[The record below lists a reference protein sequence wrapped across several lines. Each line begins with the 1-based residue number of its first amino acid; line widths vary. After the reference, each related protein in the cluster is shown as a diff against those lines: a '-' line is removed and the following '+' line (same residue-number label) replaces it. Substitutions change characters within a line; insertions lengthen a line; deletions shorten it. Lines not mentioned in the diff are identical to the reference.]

1 LAVLALMLA
10 QKLLEQLLLATMSD
24 TTLLDP
30 LLGSV
35 SGPAALEREWSDLAW
50 DFALEHGSVRR

>member
-1 LAVLALMLA
+1 MLA

-35 SGPAALEREWSDLAW
+35 SGLAALEREWSDLAW